1 MSLDRL
7 NLSPWDG
14 LSLLNREAEVRDPES
29 IRSAWADD
37 SALLLQLDFD
47 SQFVLDPFGIP
58 AVGELTDDIAYLGRI
73 DGVPWFAQRVEE
85 LDGVTIRDSRLTD
98 LQYQVVSAGLAVLN
112 WIGNT
117 RFCTMCG
124 GQLRRTHGG
133 FAAVCSMC
141 GREHFPR
148 TDPAIIVA
156 VLDPADR
163 IFLAHQTTWA
173 QHRVSILAGFIEA
186 GESAENALYREVAEE
201 AKLQID
207 AYRFLGSQPW
217 PFSRSLM
224 LAYVARSDSTGRVDQ
239 VELEWGNWYSRA
251 EVDAGL
257 AAGKLILPGPGSI
270 AAHVIGAWRNRTLP
284 APEG

>member
-186 GESAENALYREVAEE
+186 GESAENAL
-201 AKLQID
+201 
-207 AYRFLGSQPW
+207 
-217 PFSRSLM
+217 
-224 LAYVARSDSTGRVDQ
+224 
-239 VELEWGNWYSRA
+239 
-251 EVDAGL
+251 
-257 AAGKLILPGPGSI
+257 
-270 AAHVIGAWRNRTLP
+270 
-284 APEG
+284 